1 MSTENAASAPL
12 GRRRLAALA
21 SAAGLGALVLLAL
34 GVGLTRDPS
43 RIVSPLV
50 GRAAPDFRIQ
60 ALDGRWVRLADYLGH
75 PVVLNFWAS
84 WCPPCRD
91 EAPLLADAAAT
102 YGPNGLVV
110 LGVVFQDSPD
120 AARAFMAGFGQRY
133 PGLIDPGGRTALDYG
148 VGGIPE
154 TFFIGRDGT
163 IVAKQIGPV
172 TDSSLRADI
181 DAILP

>member
-1 MSTENAASAPL
+1 MSTENAASEPL
-12 GRRRLAALA
+12 GRRRLVGLA
-21 SAAGLGALVLLAL
+21 SAAGLGVLVLLAL
-34 GVGLTRDPS
+34 GVGQTRDPS
-43 RIVSPLV
+43 QIVSPLV
-50 GRAAPDFRIQ
+50 GRAAPDFRLQ
-60 ALDGRWVRLADYLGH
+60 ALDGQWVRLADYRGH

-91 EAPLLADAAAT
+91 EAPLLAEAAAT
-102 YGPNGLVV
+102 YGPNGLVM

-133 PGLIDPGGRTALDYG
+133 PGLIDPGGRAALDYG

-172 TDSSLRADI
+172 TEAGLRADI

>member
-1 MSTENAASAPL
+1 MSIENAGPVPL
-12 GRRRLAALA
+12 GRRRLVGLAA
-21 SAAGLGALVLLAL
+21 AAGLGALVLLVL

-43 RIVSPLV
+43 RIASPLV
-50 GRAAPDFRIQ
+50 CRAAPDFRLQ
-60 ALDGRWVRLADYLGH
+60 ALDGRWVRLADYCGR

-91 EAPLLADAAAT
+91 EAPLLANAAAT
-102 YGPNGLVV
+102 YGPNGLVM

-133 PGLIDPGGRTALDYG
+133 PGLVDPDGRTALDYG

-154 TFFIGRDGT
+154 TFFIGRGGT
-163 IVAKQIGPV
+163 IVAKQVGPV
-172 TDSSLRADI
+172 TEASLRADI